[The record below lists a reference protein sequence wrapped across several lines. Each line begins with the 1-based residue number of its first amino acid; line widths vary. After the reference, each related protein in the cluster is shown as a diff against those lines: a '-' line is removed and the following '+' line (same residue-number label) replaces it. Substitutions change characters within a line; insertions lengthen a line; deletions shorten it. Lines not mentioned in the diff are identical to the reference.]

1 MQSTTTIRVGALFGA
16 LAVLFGAFGAH
27 TLQGRLDD
35 RSLQT
40 FEVAVRHQ
48 AYHALALVLCGILAA
63 QGRDVRWAARAF
75 VGGIAIFSGSL
86 YVLVL
91 AGAKWLGAVTPV
103 GGVLLVAGWLLLAW
117 QGATDR
123 RAFRDATA

>member
-35 RSLQT
+35 RALQT
-40 FEVAVRHQ
+40 FEVAVRYQ
-48 AYHALALVLCGILAA
+48 AYHALALVLCGVLAA
-63 QGRDVRWAARAF
+63 QGRDVRFAARAF

-86 YVLVL
+86 YALVL
-91 AGAKWLGAVTPV
+91 TGAKWLGAITPV
-103 GGVLLVAGWLLLAW
+103 GGVLLVVAWLLLASR
-117 QGATDR
+117 GAATR
-123 RAFRDATA
+123 RASDAAAA